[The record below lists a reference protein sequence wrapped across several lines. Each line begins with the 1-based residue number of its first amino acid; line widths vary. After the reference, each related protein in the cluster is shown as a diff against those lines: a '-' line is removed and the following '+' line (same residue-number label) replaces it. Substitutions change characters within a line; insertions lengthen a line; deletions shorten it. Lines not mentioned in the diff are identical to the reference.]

1 MKREE
6 IIKDTLN
13 TLQQLPD
20 DKIGKV
26 KAYSALLLSEVED
39 RILTEGIRLLA
50 ADSGS
55 YDFLNEDED
64 LYTVEDLK
72 EVYHA
77 KS

>member
-6 IIKDTLN
+6 IIKDTLH
-13 TLQQLPD
+13 TLRQLPD

-26 KAYSALLLSEVED
+26 KAYAALLLSEVED
-39 RILTEGIRLLA
+39 LILTEGIQLLA

-55 YDFLNEDED
+55 YDFLKEDED